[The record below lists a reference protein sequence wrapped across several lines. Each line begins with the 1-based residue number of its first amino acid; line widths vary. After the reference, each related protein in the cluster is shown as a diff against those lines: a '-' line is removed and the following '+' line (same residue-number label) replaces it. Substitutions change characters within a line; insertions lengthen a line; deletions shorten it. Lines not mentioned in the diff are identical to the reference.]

1 MDPQRPP
8 DLLGDSSA
16 AVRRRRRSS
25 TVLAVLA
32 CAVLATTR
40 PARAMQFDLVDVS
53 PSEVM
58 VGGRGPI
65 VRGDAAR
72 LERAL
77 ASVPPEKRLLG
88 LALDSPGGTVVD
100 GVELARMIRDRG
112 LAVVVP
118 SNSKCASA
126 CFLMLVA
133 APRRLAANDALVGV
147 HGASD
152 EGKETEVSMAMTTA
166 MARAAAELG
175 VPPTIIGK
183 MVGTAPSRMEWLTP
197 ADLNAMGVV
206 VYDDADAPTM
216 ARRAAPAGGPPARP
230 SFRDG
235 RLDRIAWEQ
244 WLAPLR
250 GPYRDGALFWAIRR
264 DLPQPGSCLG
274 PNGASR
280 GDFTLGCEE
289 AKRRLAASD
298 ARLRASAEYRQG
310 WNSEV
315 PSEAR
320 AAQPARAEVEFEG
333 AIFCGQEP
341 TRLLLRLLP
350 AADLAHRRAVYTL
363 GPGRTGASVVE
374 GRLDLAGGTI
384 DLAPTMVAQRND
396 AIGPLGLQGR
406 SDDGG
411 RTFTGR
417 VTANPRCTLFTLKRL
432 G

>member
-133 APRRLAANDALVGV
+133 APRRLAANDALVG
-147 HGASD
+147 
-152 EGKETEVSMAMTTA
+152 
-166 MARAAAELG
+166 
-175 VPPTIIGK
+175 
-183 MVGTAPSRMEWLTP
+183 APATK
-197 ADLNAMGVV
+197 
-206 VYDDADAPTM
+206 
-216 ARRAAPAGGPPARP
+216 ARRPR
-230 SFRDG
+230 
-235 RLDRIAWEQ
+235 
-244 WLAPLR
+244 
-250 GPYRDGALFWAIRR
+250 
-264 DLPQPGSCLG
+264 
-274 PNGASR
+274 SR
-280 GDFTLGCEE
+280 W
-289 AKRRLAASD
+289 R
-298 ARLRASAEYRQG
+298 
-310 WNSEV
+310 
-315 PSEAR
+315 
-320 AAQPARAEVEFEG
+320 
-333 AIFCGQEP
+333 
-341 TRLLLRLLP
+341 
-350 AADLAHRRAVYTL
+350 
-363 GPGRTGASVVE
+363 
-374 GRLDLAGGTI
+374 
-384 DLAPTMVAQRND
+384 
-396 AIGPLGLQGR
+396 
-406 SDDGG
+406 
-411 RTFTGR
+411 
-417 VTANPRCTLFTLKRL
+417 
-432 G
+432 